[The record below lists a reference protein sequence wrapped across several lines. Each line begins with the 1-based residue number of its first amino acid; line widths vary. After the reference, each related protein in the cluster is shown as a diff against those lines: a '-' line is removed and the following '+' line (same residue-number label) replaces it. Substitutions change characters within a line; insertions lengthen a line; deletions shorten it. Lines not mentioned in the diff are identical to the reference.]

1 MTSLTPSSRSLRRIL
16 LALGIATLLLRFP
29 ASLFPQSAYSGNN
42 PVTPGT
48 KSVPILVELFT
59 SEGCSS
65 CPPAD
70 VILRKLDEFQPI
82 SGAQLI
88 VLSEHVTYWDHDG
101 WKDPNSSPI
110 FTERQ
115 SSYESALGEK
125 EPYTPQFVITGA
137 SSVSLEHP
145 KFLEE
150 ALSRAKSETKVPLS
164 ISGVMLD
171 PSDPTTLLAHVESAG
186 NFERHNAEVYLALA
200 LNHVQSQVLH
210 GENGGKQLEHIAVV
224 QQLSKIGK
232 LSKGKAFAQDVRVK
246 LKSGEQLNDL
256 RLIAFAQQSGPGKLV
271 GAAMWKS
278 RN

>member
-1 MTSLTPSSRSLRRIL
+1 MISLPASSRIL
-16 LALGIATLLLRFP
+16 QRSVLALAVAVLMLQVHSSVF
-29 ASLFPQSAYSGNN
+29 AQSAQGENN
-42 PVTPGT
+42 SATPT
-48 KSVPILVELFT
+48 SVPVLVELFT

-70 VILRKLDEFQPI
+70 VILQKLDEFQPI
-82 SGAQLI
+82 PGAQLI

-115 SSYESALGEK
+115 SSYETVLGEK
-125 EPYTPQFVITGA
+125 EPYTPQFVIDGDR
-137 SSVSLEHP
+137 SVSLDHP
-145 KFLEE
+145 QLLQE
-150 ALSRAKSETKVPLS
+150 ALNRAKADTKVPLS
-164 ISGVMLD
+164 ISNVTLD
-171 PSDPTTLLAHVESAG
+171 PSDSTTVLAHVESAG
-186 NFERHNAEVYLALA
+186 NFEKHNADVYVAVA
-200 LNHVQSQVLH
+200 LNHVQSQVLR

-246 LKSGEQLNDL
+246 LKLGEQLKDV

-271 GAAMWKS
+271 GAAIWKPG
-278 RN
+278 N